1 MASEAAK
8 AVEAAMKEKFPNYDK
23 DYMAKARQLTFN
35 VKKNSDLTA
44 NILVGFVN
52 ATDLVNMTH
61 DQLATKEKLKKLE
74 EQMKAIEDS
83 RR

>member
-1 MASEAAK
+1 
-8 AVEAAMKEKFPNYDK
+8 MKEKFPNYDK